1 MEIDYETFFSRSTQD
16 KIVLLEDWI
25 QKCGD
30 LNFNSER
37 SLKGFFR
44 KIIEYETNIYIRKLS
59 IEFLSFLSAI
69 EKIRKS
75 STIDIL
81 LDIEDSDSPQIIVV
95 SLKYLYFFYDD
106 DNEILKKF
114 QDFKELEDGDVSS
127 EAYFRLGLIHL
138 INNNEFSD
146 KISFLKCLE
155 SSANFFKA
163 AYLSVENRV
172 DAEYF
177 YEVTNYL
184 ISILSE
190 DKTSAESTLKKL
202 INLSF
207 IRSAFSY
214 SNESLKLENKILDVL
229 LNVYRIFE
237 NSNNHKN
244 WIDYAKEFGKLS
256 QYHMELLNTSLSSD
270 KIQNQLIESFKKS
283 INSQILENIYINN
296 FAYYTV
302 KINNIQNQYA
312 EDEILS
318 SFLNIV
324 KSSISSNNEKKN
336 EDTQYLSICLQ
347 IKEILPYV
355 DTDDLVQKLKDIK
368 DVKDIKD
375 ILSLIKSYTEQKY
388 ERNMDV
394 YTGDITGQE
403 IYLNMLSSIKQA
415 IPNYSEQKLNTFMRI
430 LEETIRY
437 LMLTVKSKRSDD
449 FNYLYIEKHNG
460 KGDKASERDFQ
471 DSLYKH
477 FLYSKIAYASEEEI
491 NNFADGGRIDIVF
504 KLNNLTFPI
513 ELKKTKNPISKV
525 SIREKYLEQL
535 HTYIYSYD
543 QLGIFAVLDLN
554 EKTAPVN
561 DVRELVY
568 LDNIKP
574 LYKVENKYP
583 DFIVVVI
590 IPGNKPLPSDKST
603 YT

>member
-1 MEIDYETFFSRSTQD
+1 MEIDYETFFSRSTQE

-25 QKCGD
+25 QKCGN
-30 LNFNSER
+30 LNFGSER

-44 KIIEYETNIYIRKLS
+44 KIIENETNIYLRKLS

-106 DNEILKKF
+106 DKEILKKF
-114 QDFKELEDGDVSS
+114 QDFKESADGDVSS
-127 EAYFRLGLIHL
+127 EAYFRLGLIQL

-146 KISFLKCLE
+146 NISFLKCLE
-155 SSANFFKA
+155 NSANFFKA

-184 ISILSE
+184 IAILSE
-190 DKTSAESTLKKL
+190 DKTAAESTLKKL

-244 WIDYAKEFGKLS
+244 WINYAKEFSKLS
-256 QYHMELLNTSLSSD
+256 QYHLELLNTSLSSD

-283 INSQILENIYINN
+283 INSQILENIYLNN

-312 EDEILS
+312 EDETLN

-347 IKEILPYV
+347 IKEILPDV
-355 DTDDLVQKLKDIK
+355 DTNDLVRKLKDIK
-368 DVKDIKD
+368 DVKDIKE
-375 ILSLIKSYTEQKY
+375 ILNLIKSYTEQKY

-403 IYLNMLSSIKQA
+403 IYLNMLSSIKHA
-415 IPNYSEQKLNTFMRI
+415 IPNYSDQKLNTFMRV

-460 KGDKASERDFQ
+460 KGDKATERDFQ

-513 ELKKTKNPISKV
+513 ELKKTKNPISKD

-561 DVRELVY
+561 DVRDLVY